1 MPAILEDIDHQDPMY
16 IYSNRSTDSNVLHFM
31 KKHRISS
38 YQQLIQK
45 ASKDTKWYWHAVNR
59 DLNLKWFRKYD
70 RLVNQS
76 NGVSNTKWFT
86 GGKCNIISN
95 AIDRHVK
102 SQPNKLAYI
111 FENAKGTTR
120 RVSYKELAYEVN
132 LLSCALKDAGI
143 RKGDTVGIY
152 MPLIPEALFAIFAC
166 SKIGAIHTPI
176 FSGFNAQAL
185 RSRLNDAGAKML
197 ITANKMQRRSVSI
210 DLRRQWMPLLKNA
223 DISKIIVV
231 EESEELEKHRS
242 LELGG
247 SSRVFNYKKFV
258 RNSRLQ
264 GEQCKTESMDPE
276 DSLFILYTSG
286 TTGKPKGTIQT
297 HGGFMIVA
305 AQQTAYLIDMKTND
319 VLFWYADIGWITGL
333 TWVVYG
339 SSIIGGTALVY
350 DDALDY
356 PELDAW
362 CKLISKHNVTI
373 FGVAPTAIRLFMKN
387 NISLDSYDF
396 SSLRILATTGEVIN
410 EEAWRW
416 YFENV
421 GRKQCPIINLSG
433 GTEIG
438 GAIVSCVPV
447 MPPKPCTVGFPVPGF
462 DADIFDDEGRSAKQ
476 GYLVIKKA
484 WPSMT
489 RGILKDHEKFNELY
503 WSKYKN
509 IWYHGDVAYIDSNG
523 FWYILGRADDIIK
536 VSGHR
541 IGSIEIE
548 AAITAHPAVA
558 EAMAIGVPDSL
569 KGQSIVVHVI
579 LNKEYENCTRNGE
592 GIIRLRREIIK
603 CVENGIGRFASP
615 KEIKFVYDLPRT
627 PTGKTIRKIVVEKEK
642 SEQIKYP

>member
-1 MPAILEDIDHQDPMY
+1 MLVVLEIINNQDPAN
-16 IYSNRSTDSNVLHFM
+16 IYGQRSSDSNVLHFM
-31 KKHRISS
+31 KKLRITS

-45 ASKDTKWYWHAVNR
+45 SNKDTEWYWHAVNR

-70 RLVNQS
+70 RLVDQS
-76 NGVSNTKWFT
+76 HGISNTKWFT
-86 GGKCNIISN
+86 GGKCNIIAN

-102 SQPNKLAYI
+102 SQPNKIAYI
-111 FENAKGTTR
+111 FENAKGATR
-120 RVSYKELAYEVN
+120 KVSYKELAYEVN

-143 RKGDTVGIY
+143 KKGDTVGIY

-166 SKIGAIHTPI
+166 SKIGAIHTTI

-185 RSRLNDAGAKML
+185 HSRLNDAGAKML

-210 DLRRQWMPLLKNA
+210 DLRKQWLPLLKST

-231 EESEELEKHRS
+231 EKKEELEKNES
-242 LELGG
+242 VEFGVNNK
-247 SSRVFNYKKFV
+247 VFSYEKFV
-258 RNSRLQ
+258 RNSRLR
-264 GEQCKTESMDPE
+264 GKYCKTEPMDSE

-305 AQQTAYLIDMKTND
+305 AQQTAYLIDMKAND
-319 VLFWYADIGWITGL
+319 VLFWYADIGWITGQ

-356 PELDAW
+356 PELDTW

-373 FGVAPTAIRLFMKN
+373 FGVAPTAIRLFIKN
-387 NISLDSYDF
+387 NTKLDNYDLT
-396 SSLRILATTGEVIN
+396 SLRVLATTGEVIN
-410 EEAWRW
+410 KEAWIW

-421 GRKQCPIINLSG
+421 GKKQCPIINLSG

-438 GAIVSCVPV
+438 GAIISCIPS
-447 MPPKPCTVGFPVPGF
+447 MPLKPCTVGFPVPGF
-462 DADIFDDEGRSAKQ
+462 DADIFDDEGKSAKQ
-476 GYLVIKKA
+476 GYLVIKKP

-489 RGILKDHEKFNELY
+489 RGILKDHERFNELY

-509 IWYHGDVAYIDSNG
+509 VWYHGDIVSIDSDG
-523 FWYILGRADDIIK
+523 LWYILGRADDVIK

-541 IGSIEIE
+541 IGSVEIE

-558 EAMAIGVPDSL
+558 EAMAIGVPDRL
-569 KGQSIVVHVI
+569 KGQSIVAHVI
-579 LNKEYENCTRNGE
+579 LKKEYENCAKNRE
-592 GIIRLRREIIK
+592 GIFRLRREIMQCI
-603 CVENGIGRFASP
+603 ENSIGKFACP
-615 KEIKFVYDLPRT
+615 KEIKLVYDLPRT
-627 PTGKTIRKIVVEKEK
+627 PTGKTIRKIIVEKGKPE
-642 SEQIKYP
+642 

>member
-1 MPAILEDIDHQDPMY
+1 
-16 IYSNRSTDSNVLHFM
+16 M
-31 KKHRISS
+31 KKHRITS

-45 ASKDTKWYWHAVNR
+45 SNKDTKWYWHAVNR

-70 RLVNQS
+70 SLVDQS
-76 NGVSNTKWFT
+76 HGISNTKWFT
-86 GGKCNIISN
+86 GGKCNIIAN

-102 SQPNKLAYI
+102 SQPNKIAYI

-143 RKGDTVGIY
+143 KKGDTVGIY

-166 SKIGAIHTPI
+166 SKIGAIHTTI

-185 RSRLNDAGAKML
+185 HSRLNDAGAKML

-210 DLRRQWMPLLKNA
+210 DLRKQWMPLLKNT

-231 EESEELEKHRS
+231 EEDEELEKNRS
-242 LELGG
+242 VEFDG
-247 SSRVFNYKKFV
+247 SSRVFSYEKFV

-264 GEQCKTESMDPE
+264 GQHCKTEPMDSE

-305 AQQTAYLIDMKTND
+305 AQQTAYLIDMKAND
-319 VLFWYADIGWITGL
+319 VLFWYADIGWITGQ

-339 SSIIGGTALVY
+339 SSMIGGTALVY

-356 PELDAW
+356 PELDTW

-387 NISLDSYDF
+387 NTNLDNYNLT
-396 SSLRILATTGEVIN
+396 SLRILATTGEVIN
-410 EEAWRW
+410 KEAWIW

-421 GRKQCPIINLSG
+421 GKKQCPIINLSG

-438 GAIVSCVPV
+438 GAIVSCVPF
-447 MPPKPCTVGFPVPGF
+447 MPLKPCTVGFPVPGF
-462 DADIFDDEGRSAKQ
+462 DADIFDDEGKSAKQ
-476 GYLVIKKA
+476 GYLVIKKP

-509 IWYHGDVAYIDSNG
+509 IWYHGDVVYIDSDG
-523 FWYILGRADDIIK
+523 FWYILGRADDVIK

-541 IGSIEIE
+541 IGSFEIE

-558 EAMAIGVPDSL
+558 EAMAIGVPDRL
-569 KGQSIVVHVI
+569 KGQSIVAHVI
-579 LNKEYENCTRNGE
+579 LKKEYEKCTRNIK
-592 GIIRLRREIIK
+592 GIIGLKREIIQ
-603 CVENGIGRFASP
+603 CIENSIGKFANP
-615 KEIKFVYDLPRT
+615 KEIKLVYELPRT
-627 PTGKTIRKIVVEKEK
+627 PTGKIVRKIIVEKGK
-642 SEQIKYP
+642 SEQ

>member
-1 MPAILEDIDHQDPMY
+1 LEIINNQDPAY
-16 IYSNRSTDSNVLHFM
+16 IYSKRSTDSNVLRFM
-31 KKHRISS
+31 KKHRITS

-45 ASKDTKWYWHAVNR
+45 SNKDTKWYWHAVNR

-70 RLVNQS
+70 GLVDQS
-76 NGVSNTKWFT
+76 HGISNTKWFT
-86 GGKCNIISN
+86 GGKCNIIAN

-102 SQPNKLAYI
+102 SQPNKIAYI

-143 RKGDTVGIY
+143 KKGDTVGIY

-166 SKIGAIHTPI
+166 SKIGAIHTTI

-185 RSRLNDAGAKML
+185 HSRLNDAGAKML
-197 ITANKMQRRSVSI
+197 ITANKMQRRFVSI
-210 DLRRQWMPLLKNA
+210 DLRKQWMPLLKNT

-231 EESEELEKHRS
+231 EEDEELEKNRS
-242 LELGG
+242 VEFDG
-247 SSRVFNYKKFV
+247 SSRVFSYEKFV

-264 GEQCKTESMDPE
+264 GQHCKTEPMDSE

-305 AQQTAYLIDMKTND
+305 AQQTAYLIDMKAND
-319 VLFWYADIGWITGL
+319 VLFWYADIGWITGQ

-339 SSIIGGTALVY
+339 SSMIGGTALVY

-356 PELDAW
+356 PELDTW

-387 NISLDSYDF
+387 NTNLDNYNLT
-396 SSLRILATTGEVIN
+396 SLRILATTGEVIN
-410 EEAWRW
+410 KEAWIW

-421 GRKQCPIINLSG
+421 GKKQCPIINLSG

-438 GAIVSCVPV
+438 GAIVSCVPF

-462 DADIFDDEGRSAKQ
+462 DADIFDDEGKSAKQ
-476 GYLVIKKA
+476 GYLVIKKP

-509 IWYHGDVAYIDSNG
+509 IWYHGDVVSIDSDG
-523 FWYILGRADDIIK
+523 FWYILGRSDDVIK

-541 IGSIEIE
+541 IGSTEIE

-558 EAMAIGVPDSL
+558 EAMAIGVPDRL
-569 KGQSIVVHVI
+569 KGQSIVAHVI
-579 LNKEYENCTRNGE
+579 LKKEYEKCTRNMK
-592 GIIRLRREIIK
+592 GIIRLRREIIQ
-603 CVENGIGRFASP
+603 CIENSIGKFASP
-615 KEIKFVYDLPRT
+615 KEIKLVYELPRT
-627 PTGKTIRKIVVEKEK
+627 PTGKIVRKIIVEKGK
-642 SEQIKYP
+642 SEQ

>member
-1 MPAILEDIDHQDPMY
+1 
-16 IYSNRSTDSNVLHFM
+16 M
-31 KKHRISS
+31 KKHRITS

-45 ASKDTKWYWHAVNR
+45 SNKDTKWYWHAVNR

-70 RLVNQS
+70 RLVDQS
-76 NGVSNTKWFT
+76 HGISNTKWFT
-86 GGKCNIISN
+86 GGKCNIIAN

-102 SQPNKLAYI
+102 SQPNKIAYI

-143 RKGDTVGIY
+143 RKGDIVGIY

-166 SKIGAIHTPI
+166 SKIGAIHTTI

-185 RSRLNDAGAKML
+185 HSRLNDAGAKML

-210 DLRRQWMPLLKNA
+210 DLRKQWMPLLKNT

-231 EESEELEKHRS
+231 EENEELEKNRS
-242 LELGG
+242 VEFDG
-247 SSRVFNYKKFV
+247 SSRVFSYEKFV

-264 GEQCKTESMDPE
+264 GEHCKTEPMDSE

-305 AQQTAYLIDMKTND
+305 AQQTAYLIDMKAND
-319 VLFWYADIGWITGL
+319 VLFWYADIGWITGQ

-339 SSIIGGTALVY
+339 SSMIGGTALVY

-356 PELDAW
+356 PELDTW

-387 NISLDSYDF
+387 NTNLDNYNLT
-396 SSLRILATTGEVIN
+396 SLRTLATTGEVIN
-410 EEAWRW
+410 KEAWIW

-421 GRKQCPIINLSG
+421 GKKQCPIINLSG

-438 GAIVSCVPV
+438 GAIVSCVPF
-447 MPPKPCTVGFPVPGF
+447 MPLKPCTVGFPVPGF
-462 DADIFDDEGRSAKQ
+462 DADIFDDEGKSAKQ
-476 GYLVIKKA
+476 GYLVIKKP

-509 IWYHGDVAYIDSNG
+509 IWYHGDVVSIDSDG
-523 FWYILGRADDIIK
+523 FWYILGRADDVIK

-558 EAMAIGVPDSL
+558 EAMAIGVPDRL
-569 KGQSIVVHVI
+569 KGQSIVAHVI
-579 LNKEYENCTRNGE
+579 LKKEYEKCTRNIK
-592 GIIRLRREIIK
+592 GIIRLRREIIQ
-603 CVENGIGRFASP
+603 CIEDSIGKFASP
-615 KEIKFVYDLPRT
+615 KEIKLVYELPRT
-627 PTGKTIRKIVVEKEK
+627 PTGKIVRKIIVEKGK
-642 SEQIKYP
+642 SEQ

>member
-1 MPAILEDIDHQDPMY
+1 MSAILEVINNQDPTY
-16 IYSNRSTDSNVLHFM
+16 IYSKRSTDSNVLRFM

-45 ASKDTKWYWHAVNR
+45 ANKDTKWYWHAVNR

-70 RLVNQS
+70 CLVNQS
-76 NGVSNTKWFT
+76 HGISDTKWFT

-95 AIDRHVK
+95 AIDRHVR

-111 FENAKGTTR
+111 FENAKGITR
-120 RVSYKELAYEVN
+120 RVSYKELGYEVN
-132 LLSCALKDAGI
+132 LLSCALKAAGI

-166 SKIGAIHTPI
+166 SKIGAIHTTI

-185 RSRLNDAGAKML
+185 RSRLNDAGAKVL

-210 DLRRQWMPLLKNA
+210 DLRKQWMPLLKNT

-231 EESEELEKHRS
+231 EENEELEKNRS
-242 LELGG
+242 LELGS
-247 SSRVFNYKKFV
+247 SSRVFNYKNFV

-387 NISLDSYDF
+387 DITLDSYNF

-416 YFENV
+416 YFEKV
-421 GRKQCPIINLSG
+421 GKKQCPIINLSG

-438 GAIVSCVPV
+438 GAIVSCVPL
-447 MPPKPCTVGFPVPGF
+447 MQPKPCTVGFPVPGF
-462 DADIFDDEGRSAKQ
+462 DADIFDDEGRSAKR

-509 IWYHGDVAYIDSNG
+509 IWYHGDVAYIDSDG
-523 FWYILGRADDIIK
+523 FWYIVGRADDIIK

-541 IGSIEIE
+541 IGSVEIE

-558 EAMAIGVPDSL
+558 EAMVIGVPDSL

-579 LNKEYENCTRNGE
+579 LKKEYENCTRNGE
-592 GIIRLRREIIK
+592 GIIRLRREIIM
-603 CVENGIGRFASP
+603 CVENGIGRFVSP
-615 KEIKFVYDLPRT
+615 KEIRFVYDLPRT
-627 PTGKTIRKIVVEKEK
+627 PTGKTIRKMVVEKGK
-642 SEQIKYP
+642 SEQIKFP

>member
-1 MPAILEDIDHQDPMY
+1 MEIINSQDPA
-16 IYSNRSTDSNVLHFM
+16 YSYSKRSTDSNVLRFM
-31 KKHRISS
+31 KKHRITS
-38 YQQLIQK
+38 YKHLIQK
-45 ASKDTKWYWHAVNR
+45 SNKDAKWYWHAVNR

-70 RLVNQS
+70 RLVDQS
-76 NGVSNTKWFT
+76 HEISNTKWFT
-86 GGKCNIISN
+86 GGKCNIIAN

-102 SQPNKLAYI
+102 SQPNKIAYI

-143 RKGDTVGIY
+143 KKGDIVGIY

-166 SKIGAIHTPI
+166 SKIGAIHTTI

-185 RSRLNDAGAKML
+185 HSRLNDAGAKML
-197 ITANKMQRRSVSI
+197 ITANKMQRRSASI
-210 DLRRQWMPLLKNA
+210 DLRKQWMPLLKNA

-231 EESEELEKHRS
+231 EENEELEKNRS
-242 LELGG
+242 VEFDG
-247 SSRVFNYKKFV
+247 SRVFSYEKFV

-264 GEQCKTESMDPE
+264 GQHCKTEPMDSE

-319 VLFWYADIGWITGL
+319 VLFWYADIGWITGQ

-339 SSIIGGTALVY
+339 SSMIGGTALVY

-356 PELDAW
+356 PELDTW

-373 FGVAPTAIRLFMKN
+373 FGVAPTAIRLFMN
-387 NISLDSYDF
+387 NNTNLDNYNLA
-396 SSLRILATTGEVIN
+396 SLRILATTGEVIN
-410 EEAWRW
+410 KEAWIW

-421 GRKQCPIINLSG
+421 GKKQCPIINLSG

-438 GAIVSCVPV
+438 GAIVSCVPF
-447 MPPKPCTVGFPVPGF
+447 MPLKPCTVGFPVPGL
-462 DADIFDDEGRSAKQ
+462 DADIFDDEGKSAKQ
-476 GYLVIKKA
+476 GYLVIKKP

-509 IWYHGDVAYIDSNG
+509 IWYHGDVVSIDSDG
-523 FWYILGRADDIIK
+523 FWYILGRADDVIK

-558 EAMAIGVPDSL
+558 EAMAIGVPDRL

-579 LNKEYENCTRNGE
+579 LKKEYEKCTRNIK
-592 GIIRLRREIIK
+592 GIIRLRQEIIQ
-603 CVENGIGRFASP
+603 CIENGIGKFASP
-615 KEIKFVYDLPRT
+615 KEINLVYELPRT
-627 PTGKTIRKIVVEKEK
+627 PTGKIVRKIIVEKGK
-642 SEQIKYP
+642 SEQ

>member
-1 MPAILEDIDHQDPMY
+1 
-16 IYSNRSTDSNVLHFM
+16 M
-31 KKHRISS
+31 KKHRITS

-45 ASKDTKWYWHAVNR
+45 SNKDTKWYWHAVNR

-70 RLVNQS
+70 SLVDQS
-76 NGVSNTKWFT
+76 HGISNTKWFT
-86 GGKCNIISN
+86 GGKCNIIAN

-102 SQPNKLAYI
+102 SQPNKIAYI

-143 RKGDTVGIY
+143 KKGDTVGIY

-166 SKIGAIHTPI
+166 SKIGAIHTTI

-185 RSRLNDAGAKML
+185 HSRLNDAGAKML
-197 ITANKMQRRSVSI
+197 ITANKMQRRSASI
-210 DLRRQWMPLLKNA
+210 DLRKQWMPLLKNA

-231 EESEELEKHRS
+231 EENEELEKNRS
-242 LELGG
+242 VEFDG
-247 SSRVFNYKKFV
+247 SRVFSYEKFV

-264 GEQCKTESMDPE
+264 GQHCKTEPMDSE

-319 VLFWYADIGWITGL
+319 VLFWYADIGWITGQ

-339 SSIIGGTALVY
+339 SSMIGGTALVY

-356 PELDAW
+356 PELDTW

-373 FGVAPTAIRLFMKN
+373 FGVAPTAIRLFMN
-387 NISLDSYDF
+387 NNTNLDNYNLA
-396 SSLRILATTGEVIN
+396 SLRILATTGEVIN
-410 EEAWRW
+410 KEAWIW

-421 GRKQCPIINLSG
+421 GKKQCPIINLSG

-438 GAIVSCVPV
+438 GAIVSCVPF
-447 MPPKPCTVGFPVPGF
+447 MPLKPCTVGFPVPGF
-462 DADIFDDEGRSAKQ
+462 DADIFDDEGKSAKQ
-476 GYLVIKKA
+476 GYLVIKKP

-509 IWYHGDVAYIDSNG
+509 IWYHGDVVSIDSDG
-523 FWYILGRADDIIK
+523 FWYILGRADDVIK

-558 EAMAIGVPDSL
+558 EAMAIGVPDRL

-579 LNKEYENCTRNGE
+579 LKKEYEKCTRNIN
-592 GIIRLRREIIK
+592 GIIRLRQEIIQ
-603 CVENGIGRFASP
+603 CIENGIGKFASP
-615 KEIKFVYDLPRT
+615 KEIKLVYELPRT
-627 PTGKTIRKIVVEKEK
+627 PTGKIVRKIIVEKGK
-642 SEQIKYP
+642 SEQ

>member
-1 MPAILEDIDHQDPMY
+1 
-16 IYSNRSTDSNVLHFM
+16 M
-31 KKHRISS
+31 KKHRIPS

-45 ASKDTKWYWHAVNR
+45 SNKDTRWYWHAVNR

-70 RLVNQS
+70 RLIDQS
-76 NGVSNTKWFT
+76 HGISNTKWFT
-86 GGKCNIISN
+86 GGKCNIIAN

-102 SQPNKLAYI
+102 SQPNKIAYI

-120 RVSYKELAYEVN
+120 RVSYKELACEVN
-132 LLSCALKDAGI
+132 LLSCALKNAGI
-143 RKGDTVGIY
+143 KKGDIVGIY

-166 SKIGAIHTPI
+166 SKIGAIHTTI
-176 FSGFNAQAL
+176 FSGFNAQGL
-185 RSRLNDAGAKML
+185 HSRLNDAGAKML

-210 DLRRQWMPLLKNA
+210 DLRKQWMPLLKNT

-231 EESEELEKHRS
+231 EENEELEKNRS
-242 LELGG
+242 VEFDG
-247 SSRVFNYKKFV
+247 SSRVFSYEKFV
-258 RNSRLQ
+258 RNSRLH
-264 GEQCKTESMDPE
+264 GEHCKTEPMDPE

-319 VLFWYADIGWITGL
+319 VLFWYADIGWITGQ

-339 SSIIGGTALVY
+339 SSMIGGTALVY

-356 PELDAW
+356 PEPDAW

-373 FGVAPTAIRLFMKN
+373 FGVAPTAIRLFMKYN
-387 NISLDSYDF
+387 TNFDSYNLT
-396 SSLRILATTGEVIN
+396 SLRILATTGEVIN
-410 EEAWRW
+410 KEAWIW

-421 GRKQCPIINLSG
+421 GKKQCPIINLSG

-438 GAIVSCVPV
+438 GAIVSCVPF
-447 MPPKPCTVGFPVPGF
+447 MPLKPCTVGFPVPGF
-462 DADIFDDEGRSAKQ
+462 DADIFDDEGKSAKQ
-476 GYLVIKKA
+476 GYLVIKKS

-489 RGILKDHEKFNELY
+489 RGILKDHEKFNDQY

-509 IWYHGDVAYIDSNG
+509 IWYHGDIVYIDSDG
-523 FWYILGRADDIIK
+523 FWYILGRADDVIK

-558 EAMAIGVPDSL
+558 EAMAIGVPDRL
-569 KGQSIVVHVI
+569 KGQSIVAYVI
-579 LNKEYENCTRNGE
+579 VKKEYEKCARNRE
-592 GIIRLRREIIK
+592 GIIKLRREIIQ
-603 CVENGIGRFASP
+603 CIEDGIGKFASP
-615 KEIKFVYDLPRT
+615 KEIKLVYDLPRT
-627 PTGKTIRKIVVEKEK
+627 PTGKTVRKLIVEKRK
-642 SEQIKYP
+642 SEQ

>member
-1 MPAILEDIDHQDPMY
+1 
-16 IYSNRSTDSNVLHFM
+16 
-31 KKHRISS
+31 
-38 YQQLIQK
+38 
-45 ASKDTKWYWHAVNR
+45 
-59 DLNLKWFRKYD
+59 
-70 RLVNQS
+70 
-76 NGVSNTKWFT
+76 
-86 GGKCNIISN
+86 
-95 AIDRHVK
+95 
-102 SQPNKLAYI
+102 
-111 FENAKGTTR
+111 
-120 RVSYKELAYEVN
+120 
-132 LLSCALKDAGI
+132 
-143 RKGDTVGIY
+143 
-152 MPLIPEALFAIFAC
+152 
-166 SKIGAIHTPI
+166 
-176 FSGFNAQAL
+176 
-185 RSRLNDAGAKML
+185 ML

-210 DLRRQWMPLLKNA
+210 DLRKQWMPLLKNT

-231 EESEELEKHRS
+231 EENEELEKNRS
-242 LELGG
+242 LELKG
-247 SSRVFNYKKFV
+247 SSRVFNYKNFIK
-258 RNSRLQ
+258 NSRLQ

-319 VLFWYADIGWITGL
+319 VLFWYADFGWITGL

-387 NISLDSYDF
+387 DISLDSYSF
-396 SSLRILATTGEVIN
+396 SSLRILATTGEVID
-410 EEAWRW
+410 EVAWRW

-421 GRKQCPIINLSG
+421 GKKQCPIINLSG

-438 GAIVSCVPV
+438 GAIVSCVPL
-447 MPPKPCTVGFPVPGF
+447 MPPKPCTVGFPVPDF
-462 DADIFDDEGRSAKQ
+462 DADIFDDEGRSAKR

-489 RGILKDHEKFNELY
+489 RGILKNHEKFNELY

-509 IWYHGDVAYIDSNG
+509 IWYHGDVVYIDSDG
-523 FWYILGRADDIIK
+523 FWYIVGRADDVIK

-558 EAMAIGVPDSL
+558 EAMVIGVPDSL
-569 KGQSIVVHVI
+569 KGQSIVAHVI
-579 LNKEYENCTRNGE
+579 LKKEYENCTRNGE

-603 CVENGIGRFASP
+603 CVENGIGRSASP
-615 KEIKFVYDLPRT
+615 REIRFVYDLPRT
-627 PTGKTIRKIVVEKEK
+627 PTGKTIRKMVVEKGK
-642 SEQIKYP
+642 SEQIRFP

>member
-1 MPAILEDIDHQDPMY
+1 MPAILEVINNQDPTY
-16 IYSNRSTDSNVLHFM
+16 IYSKRSTDSNVLRFM

-45 ASKDTKWYWHAVNR
+45 ANKDTKWYWNAVDR

-76 NGVSNTKWFT
+76 HGISNTKWFT

-166 SKIGAIHTPI
+166 SKIGAIHTTI

-197 ITANKMQRRSVSI
+197 ITANKMHRHSVSI
-210 DLRRQWMPLLKNA
+210 DLRKQWMPLLKNT

-231 EESEELEKHRS
+231 EEDEELEKNRS

-387 NISLDSYDF
+387 NISLDSYNF

-421 GRKQCPIINLSG
+421 GKKQCPIINLSG

-438 GAIVSCVPV
+438 GAIISCVPL
-447 MPPKPCTVGFPVPGF
+447 MPPRPCTVGFPVPGF
-462 DADIFDDEGRSAKQ
+462 DADIFDDEGRSDKQ

-489 RGILKDHEKFNELY
+489 RGILKDHEKFSEIY

-509 IWYHGDVAYIDSNG
+509 IWYHGDVVYIDSEG

-548 AAITAHPAVA
+548 TAITAHPAVA

-579 LNKEYENCTRNGE
+579 LKKEYENCTRNGE
-592 GIIRLRREIIK
+592 GIIRLRQEIIK
-603 CVENGIGRFASP
+603 RVENGIGRFASP
-615 KEIKFVYDLPRT
+615 KEIRFVYDLPRT
-627 PTGKTIRKIVVEKEK
+627 PTGKTIRKMVVEKGK
-642 SEQIKYP
+642 SEQIKFP